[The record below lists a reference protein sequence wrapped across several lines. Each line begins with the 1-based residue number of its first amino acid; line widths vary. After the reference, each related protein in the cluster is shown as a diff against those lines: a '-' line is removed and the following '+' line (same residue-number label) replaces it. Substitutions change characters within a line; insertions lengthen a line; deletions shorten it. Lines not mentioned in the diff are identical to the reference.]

1 MRVECRKLSDGS
13 QYFSFVYWDG
23 EKRVRLKKGEHPHF
37 ESRDK
42 AEEWAKSKEAE
53 INTAKSRILKRL
65 EWKNQYYDFAKLS
78 DEYIEYCKRSQPNSW
93 RNSKFDLENYVIPF
107 FLGVKKAN
115 NVNNWSLFFE
125 EFKKWLEEEAC
136 TIKKKKALISYATK
150 NHCIKTL
157 NTFLDYLKKFNL
169 IDPANV
175 YKVKSFPSHLV
186 GARNAEHLIS
196 AEEFNVVHNLLKASN
211 PLAAVFFETAYWTG
225 MRFNEIFGLSI
236 DDILPGELDD
246 GVLSKAMKDHGISY
260 YGYVVLESQPKNK
273 IRDRLKDGTILRK
286 ALKGKPKIDPK
297 HNRIV
302 PIISKD
308 LFNNLVRLF
317 KVQQEKLK
325 NKVYG
330 SDPKNY
336 ALFDDLTHS
345 DTVVSL
351 RSAYAKTKY
360 FQKSYHCCRHTRCT
374 ELVGLTRD
382 FVLARYWLGHAR
394 QETTLRYTHI
404 YQQSAN
410 TAKKK
415 SQKIEFIK

>member
-23 EKRVRLKKGEHPHF
+23 EKRVRLKKGEHPYF
-37 ESRDK
+37 DSREK

-53 INTAKSRILKRL
+53 IDTAKSRIKRRL
-65 EWKNQYYDFAKLS
+65 EWKTQYYDFAKLS
-78 DEYIEYCKRSQPNSW
+78 DDYIEYCKKSQPNSW

-107 FLGVKKAN
+107 FLGVKKSN

-125 EFKKWLEEEAC
+125 EFKKWLEEEAY
-136 TIKKKKALISYATK
+136 TIKKKRVLISYSTK

-169 IDPANV
+169 IDPGNL
-175 YKVKSFPSHLV
+175 YKVSSFPAHLM
-186 GARNAEHLIS
+186 GARNASHLIS
-196 AEEFNVVHNLLKASN
+196 EEEFKVVHNIQKESN
-211 PLAAVFFETAYWTG
+211 SLAAIFFETAYWTG
-225 MRFNEIFGLSI
+225 MRFNEIFGLSM
-236 DDILPGELDD
+236 DDLFMGELED
-246 GVLSKAMKDHGISY
+246 GVLTKGMKDHNINY
-260 YGYVVLESQPKNK
+260 FGYIILESQPKNK

-286 ALKGKPKIDPK
+286 PLKGKPKIDPK
-297 HNRIV
+297 HNRLV

-308 LFNNLVRLF
+308 LFNNLVRLY
-317 KVQQEKLK
+317 KIQKEKLDR
-325 NKVYG
+325 KVYG

-336 ALFDDLTHS
+336 VLFEDLTHS
-345 DTVVSL
+345 ETIVSL
-351 RSAYAKTKY
+351 RESYLKTK
-360 FQKSYHCCRHTRCT
+360 FSQKSYHCCRHTRCT
-374 ELVGLTRD
+374 ELVGKTRD

-410 TAKKK
+410 TARKKI
-415 SQKIEFIK
+415 QKVEFLD